1 MSDIREQALANL
13 PEKVKEICWSLSCII
28 DATEIYIEQPKH
40 LEAQQLTF
48 SIYKN
53 HNTLKYLIGISGD
66 GAINFVSTLEG
77 GSISDRDLI

>member
-1 MSDIREQALANL
+1 MSDIREQTLANL

-40 LEAQQLTF
+40 LEAQKLTF
-48 SIYKN
+48 SIYKK
-53 HNTLKYLIGISGD
+53 KYLIGISGD

>member
-1 MSDIREQALANL
+1 MANL
-13 PEKVKEICWSLSCII
+13 PEKVKEFCSTLSCII
-28 DATEIYIEQPKH
+28 DATEIYIEQPQ
-40 LEAQQLTF
+40 AQQLTF

>member
-1 MSDIREQALANL
+1 MKDFCST
-13 PEKVKEICWSLSCII
+13 LSCII
-28 DATEIYIEQPKH
+28 DGTEIYIEQPKH
-40 LEAQQLTF
+40 PEAKQLTF